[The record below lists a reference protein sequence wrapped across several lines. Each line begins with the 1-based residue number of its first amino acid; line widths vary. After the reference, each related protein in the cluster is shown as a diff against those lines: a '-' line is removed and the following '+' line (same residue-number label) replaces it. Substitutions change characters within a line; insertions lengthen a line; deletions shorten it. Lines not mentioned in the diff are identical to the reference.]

1 MRIRNALRDDCFVL
15 GEIIDSAERS
25 AFDGRVPEACLSE
38 LSLEQRA
45 ANWRRFF
52 DSGSTQRGDE
62 VLFVAEASP
71 DEVVGFILAGRA
83 TAETVHD
90 ASVAAIYRREITV
103 LQVAPAW
110 QRCGVG
116 RALVSAAATWFV
128 ERGQR
133 SISVLVVE
141 SNPNRPFYSRLGARE
156 LSVQPYD
163 WAGYATRQ
171 VVYGWLDIGVLCGA
185 A

>member
-116 RALVSAAATWFV
+116 RALVSAAAAWFV
-128 ERGQR
+128 ERGHR

-163 WAGYATRQ
+163 WAGYAMRQ